1 MCLCSIVLYMSI
13 LLTLSGRHPHY
24 PSFIHHFKRKTRVD
38 GPCSGVC
45 RPKREQRNLQNEG
58 HDFVL
63 VRWKPKSR
71 REMEKLD
78 ARRREMHSFTLTLS
92 HSLSLSFLFSL
103 SLSLSPP
110 VSRGLGV
117 SCNLSIGFSLVC
129 TVTCSPSYLSLL
141 PWPFSISFPYLS
153 ANDYPFLS
161 LLLSVS
167 LFFAPAPLSAGFPEL
182 IISVFA
188 ACFWQGSLAGR
199 KAGWWPL
206 RSWVTQVRCKR
217 CPWGACV
224 SYLCGLP
231 ENTCLNPLHSSLKGQ
246 FSRRITN
253 TYLPVV
259 LLT

>member
-1 MCLCSIVLYMSI
+1 MSI
-13 LLTLSGRHPHY
+13 LLTLSGRHPRY
-24 PSFIHHFKRKTRVD
+24 PSFIHHIKRKTSVD

-45 RPKREQRNLQNEG
+45 RPKREQRNFQNEG
-58 HDFVL
+58 NDFVL
-63 VRWKPKSR
+63 VRWKPKNR

-78 ARRREMHSFTLTLS
+78 ERRHEMHSFTLTLS
-92 HSLSLSFLFSL
+92 HFFFLFLSLSFSL
-103 SLSLSPP
+103 ALP

-117 SCNLSIGFSLVC
+117 SCNLSIGFSLVY

-153 ANDYPFLS
+153 ANNYPFLS
-161 LLLSVS
+161 FLLSAS
-167 LFFAPAPLSAGFPEL
+167 LFVAPAPLSAGFPER

-224 SYLCGLP
+224 SYLCGMP
-231 ENTCLNPLHSSLKGQ
+231 ENTCLNPQHSSLKGQ
-246 FSRRITN
+246 FSRKITN

-259 LLT
+259 LLI